1 MHDSIPL
8 IGSAL
13 APVARY
19 FLAVLWTITLSFS
32 VLAQS
37 SPEASLVARVSDL
50 SAEHPVAVNR
60 TSHPPSGAPISTVA
74 FYFDPAQGSTS
85 GDLVRRALTSNAE
98 LAAARLDI
106 ERARARLRQAGLRPN
121 PTIDFEQTT
130 GRLTGSAGES
140 ETSIGI
146 SLPLELGGRRG
157 RRLELARVE
166 LEAVKSE
173 VAERERRLT
182 GEVLA
187 AYAESLSVLRELE
200 ITEGLTELDV
210 KTVVFVQARVSEGD
224 TAPLEL
230 SLLQAEVERLRS
242 RRALV
247 EGRLRASL
255 VRLKVLAGIPLQE
268 TVKLREDINEPTL
281 LPQPPASMDAAVD
294 IALRTRPDLRLARLN
309 EEVAQAGLRLARSL
323 ASPEAA
329 AFTRYAQSRSRF
341 DDTPVGVLNDRDRLL
356 TFGVSVQ
363 IPVFNKNQGAKEEA
377 AIAIS
382 QAKSRREFAE
392 ATVRV
397 EVASAYA
404 RLEASR
410 AALLIFEQ
418 GVIARSND
426 NIRTIRAAYEIG
438 AFRITDLLAEQR
450 RLVDS
455 QRDFTEALTE
465 RYRAMADLQLAIGA
479 PLTGSPA
486 APDKE

>member
-1 MHDSIPL
+1 MAASARDATAAHTLSVNRTHAPTA
-8 IGSAL
+8 GAL
-13 APVARY
+13 AP
-19 FLAVLWTITLSFS
+19 TG
-32 VLAQS
+32 
-37 SPEASLVARVSDL
+37 SL
-50 SAEHPVAVNR
+50 
-60 TSHPPSGAPISTVA
+60 
-74 FYFDPAQGSTS
+74 YFDPQQGTS
-85 GDLVRRALTSNAE
+85 SADLVRRALASNAE
-98 LAAARLDI
+98 LAAARLEI
-106 ERARARLRQAGLRPN
+106 ARAKARLRQAGLRPN
-121 PTIDFEQTT
+121 PTVDFEQTT
-130 GRLTGSAGES
+130 GWLTNSAGES
-140 ETSIGI
+140 ETSIGV

-157 RRLELARVE
+157 RRIELAHAE
-166 LEAVKSE
+166 LEAVE
-173 VAERERRLT
+173 AGVAERERRLT

-187 AYAESLSVLRELE
+187 AYAEALSTLRELE
-200 ITEGLTELDV
+200 ITEGLTDLDV

-255 VRLKVLAGIPLQE
+255 VRLKVLAGIPPQE
-268 TVKLREDINEPTL
+268 AVRLREDINAPA
-281 LPQPPASMDAAVD
+281 LPQPPASIEAAMD

-323 ASPEAA
+323 GTPEAT
-329 AFTRYAQSRSRF
+329 AFTRYTQSRSSF

-382 QAKSRREFAE
+382 QARSRREFAE
-392 ATVRV
+392 ASVRA
-397 EVASAYA
+397 EVASAYV
-404 RLEASR
+404 RFEAAQS
-410 AALLIFEQ
+410 ALLIFEQ

-479 PLTGSPA
+479 PVTGSHA